1 MNTHVSPQAD
11 PRQTCVQPAPEILLQ
26 RDESIATVILN
37 RPEKLNATTLS
48 MWKLLDDTIR
58 QLDADDS
65 VRCIVIRGAG
75 TKAFGPGN
83 DISEFETHRGNQE
96 LARRYGPVMHS
107 ALRAIA
113 HCRHPLVAMIHGI
126 CVGGGLGIAS
136 LCNIRI
142 CGQSSRFGVP
152 VNKLGL
158 AMSHDEMS
166 GLMRIAGPDVTLEM
180 LLEGRVFGA
189 DEALHKSIVT
199 RVVSDAD
206 VQEQAMISARRIADG
221 APLVARW
228 HKQFVQRSLDPA
240 PLTAE
245 EYDEAFD
252 CFATEDF
259 QIGYQAFLAKRTPV
273 FGGK

>member
-1 MNTHVSPQAD
+1 MNSQIA
-11 PRQTCVQPAPEILLQ
+11 PAPEILLQ
-26 RDESIATVILN
+26 RDGGIATVILN

-48 MWKLLDDTIR
+48 MWKALDEAITG
-58 QLDADDS
+58 LDADDS

-75 TKAFGPGN
+75 SKAFGPGN
-83 DISEFETHRGNQE
+83 DISEFETHRGNQA
-96 LARRYGPVMHS
+96 LARTYGPVMHS

-113 HCRHPLVAMIHGI
+113 RCRHPLVAMIHGI

-136 LCNIRI
+136 LCNLRI
-142 CGQSSRFGVP
+142 CGESSRFGVP

-189 DEALHKSIVT
+189 AEALQKRIVS
-199 RVVSDAD
+199 RVVADAE
-206 VQEQAMISARRIADG
+206 VEEQALLCARRIADG

-228 HKQFVQRSLDPA
+228 HKQFVQRCLDPT
-240 PLTAE
+240 PLSAA
-245 EYDEAFD
+245 EYDQAFD

-273 FGGK
+273 FGGN